1 MQHRHLLPDEIDQL
15 LDGEVGFGVTPLRA
29 HVESCPECESK
40 LADARLIVDAL
51 EDLPHFVPSHR
62 FADRVMAQVQ
72 VVEPWHIAF
81 AETAKRFVPRS
92 QPVRVLMG
100 ATASMMAL
108 AISGSALWLA
118 FRADMALYAFN
129 LVTDRART
137 VIVNGAADVI
147 GSMFGQTGL
156 DAVRTGGLTG
166 LVVGSAVIV
175 AAAGGATM
183 GFRALATASRRT
195 RE

>member
-15 LDGEVGFGVTPLRA
+15 LDGEVGFGVTPLKA
-29 HVESCPECESK
+29 HVESCPECESR

-51 EDLPHFVPSHR
+51 EDLPHFVPSHG
-62 FADRVMAQVQ
+62 FAGRVMAQVQ

-81 AETAKRFVPRS
+81 AETAKRFLPRS

-100 ATASMMAL
+100 ATASVMAL
-108 AISGSALWLA
+108 AISGSAVWLA
-118 FRADMALYAFN
+118 FRADMAIYAFN
-129 LVTDRART
+129 LVTDRARAM
-137 VIVNGAADVI
+137 IVNGAADVI

-166 LVVGSAVIV
+166 LVVGSAVII

-183 GFRALATASRRT
+183 GFRALATTSRRT
-195 RE
+195 QE

>member
-15 LDGEVGFGVTPLRA
+15 LDGEVGFGVTPLKA
-29 HVESCPECESK
+29 HVESCPECESR

-51 EDLPHFVPSHR
+51 EDLPHFVPPHR

-81 AETAKRFVPRS
+81 AETAKRFLPRS

-100 ATASMMAL
+100 ATASVMAL
-108 AISGSALWLA
+108 AISGSAVWLA

-129 LVTDRART
+129 LVTERSRA
-137 VIVNGAADVI
+137 VIVSGAADVI

-166 LVVGSAVIV
+166 LVVGSAVII